1 MNKGFVIASLTA
13 ATVIAAVVAFA
24 APSTEVKASTPA
36 GAESDSLP
44 ALKFGPA
51 CSQKAWPY
59 YDNECVRDY
68 RQATGQATKVRFVS
82 VDRL

>member
-1 MNKGFVIASLTA
+1 MNRTFVIASLAT

-24 APSTEVKASTPA
+24 APSTEVKASTPV
-36 GAESDSLP
+36 GAESGSLP
-44 ALKFGPA
+44 AQKLGPA
-51 CSQKAWPY
+51 CSEKAWPY

>member
-1 MNKGFVIASLTA
+1 MNRTIVIASLA
-13 ATVIAAVVAFA
+13 VATVIAAVVALA

-36 GAESDSLP
+36 GANSDSLP
-44 ALKFGPA
+44 AQNYGPA

-59 YDNECVRDY
+59 YDNECVRGY

>member
-1 MNKGFVIASLTA
+1 MNKMFVIASLAA
-13 ATVIAAVVAFA
+13 ATVIAAVVVLA

-36 GAESDSLP
+36 GAKSDSL
-44 ALKFGPA
+44 AAQKYGPA
-51 CSQKAWPY
+51 CSQRAWPY
-59 YDNECVRDY
+59 YDNDCVRDY

>member
-1 MNKGFVIASLTA
+1 MNKTFVIASLAA
-13 ATVIAAVVAFA
+13 ATVIAAVVALA
-24 APSTEVKASTPA
+24 TPSTEVKASTPA
-36 GAESDSLP
+36 GTNSDSLP
-44 ALKFGPA
+44 AQKYGPA

-59 YDNECVRDY
+59 YDNACVRDY